1 MSSANME
8 YGGMLDRIRQEI
20 RHRRALSARMMVLS
34 SVITVLGFSA
44 VCGSVML
51 DMRRSAETLAAQAME
66 NLAASVD
73 ADIERNIEIFD
84 LSLHSAASNL
94 LLPEISQVDPKVRN
108 LILFDQSAA
117 AGHFGPL
124 QVFDAKGDL
133 TLDASTLTPAK
144 LNRAEAPFFTIH
156 RDRPDVGLYVRPP
169 TLESDAYSI
178 VLSRRVSG
186 PDGSFQGVV
195 AGSIRLSYFDEL
207 FGRLR
212 LRPHDMI
219 AVIAHDGTLISRMP
233 FVPELIGKNMK
244 TTAGGRQ
251 MFTEK
256 RGAFTGKGTMDGVE
270 RLFVWSDSTRPLVV
284 LVATSW
290 DDVLGTWRRQA
301 MWIGGMLLTLA
312 AFVAAFTVFFIR
324 EIDRR
329 AEAEHRLEEL
339 ATTDPLTG
347 LINRR
352 KFDAAIDHEWRR
364 ATRNGTA
371 VALLMIDADHFKA
384 FNDEF
389 GHQAGDQVLI
399 GIAVCIA
406 DTVHRAGDCAARFGG
421 EEFAVLL
428 PGLSSTEAL
437 AVAETIRRKISQ
449 WSDTERMATVS
460 IGIASL
466 MPRQSQHWADLV
478 EAADRALYAAKD
490 AGRDRCVV
498 AGPRGVS
505 KVA

>member
-1 MSSANME
+1 
-8 YGGMLDRIRQEI
+8 MLDRIRREI
-20 RHRRALSARMMVLS
+20 GRRRAFSARMMILS
-34 SVITVLGFSA
+34 SVITVPGFSA

-51 DMRRSAETLAAQAME
+51 DMRRSAETLAKQAME

-84 LSLHSAASNL
+84 QSLHAAASNL
-94 LLPEISQVDPKVRN
+94 LLPEVSQVDAKVRN
-108 LILFDQSAA
+108 LILFDQSMT

-124 QVFDAKGDL
+124 RVFDANGDL
-133 TLDASTLTPAK
+133 KLDASTLTPAK
-144 LNRAEAPFFTIH
+144 LNRADAPFFTVH
-156 RDRPDVGLYVRPP
+156 RDRPDVGLYVGPP
-169 TLESDAYSI
+169 ARKGDSYSI
-178 VLSRRVSG
+178 VLSRRVTG
-186 PDGSFQGVV
+186 ADGSFQGVV
-195 AGSIRLSYFDEL
+195 AGTIRLSYFDEL

-212 LRPHDMI
+212 LAPHDMI
-219 AVIAHDGTLISRMP
+219 AVIAHDGTLIFRKP
-233 FVPELIGKNMK
+233 FVPELIGKDMK

-251 MFTEK
+251 MFTTK
-256 RGAFTGKGTMDGVE
+256 RGAFTGHGTMDGVE

-301 MWIGGMLLTLA
+301 MWIAGVVLALA
-312 AFVAAFTVFFIR
+312 AFVAAFTIFFIR

-347 LINRR
+347 LTNRR

-364 ATRNGTA
+364 AQRNGTS

-384 FNDEF
+384 YNDEF

-428 PGLSSTEAL
+428 PGLGSEEAL
-437 AVAETIRRKISQ
+437 AMAETIRQKIAQ
-449 WSDTERMATVS
+449 WSDIERTATVS
-460 IGIASL
+460 IGIASMTPL
-466 MPRQSQHWADLV
+466 PPQHWADLV

-498 AGPRGVS
+498 AGLRDVS
-505 KVA
+505 MVA